1 MHQKIFRKLDFYVGI
16 SLLPPVLIVF
26 MPSSLAKY
34 NPINAVKKIRDMVI
48 KAPILAPIF
57 INRKI
62 SIAGIPKNKK
72 KNEFICLIQ
81 KYIINVY
88 LSNYE

>member
-1 MHQKIFRKLDFYVGI
+1 
-16 SLLPPVLIVF
+16 
-26 MPSSLAKY
+26 MPSCFAKY
-34 NPINAVKKIRDMVI
+34 NPTTAVKKTRDKVV

-62 SIAGIPKNKK
+62 SIAGTPKNKK

>member
-1 MHQKIFRKLDFYVGI
+1 MQSQLMHQKIFRKLDFYVGI
-16 SLLPPVLIVF
+16 SLLPLLIVF

-34 NPINAVKKIRDMVI
+34 NPTMVKKIRDIVI

-62 SIAGIPKNKK
+62 SIAGTLKIRKMSS
-72 KNEFICLIQ
+72 F
-81 KYIINVY
+81 V
-88 LSNYE
+88 